1 MVDGR
6 LVWEDSPL
14 VRALEHGR
22 VLVLDE
28 ADKCPLEVCTPSPKP
43 RISLQTEIRFDC
55 PAPSGLLGSLPP

>member
-1 MVDGR
+1 MVGGR

-28 ADKCPLEVCTPSPKP
+28 ADKCPLEVRTSSPSLQ
-43 RISLQTEIRFDC
+43 ISLQIEIR
-55 PAPSGLLGSLPP
+55 